1 VYEVY
6 GDTGGFVATSF
17 QVSKLSTNGVF
28 NPKSIVDIN
37 GNFIYWSK
45 AGIYQLSPDSASGRF
60 RAESVSLKTI
70 QTLYLNIPDIGKNH
84 CKGFYDEKENQVR
97 WLYNDSANYSTTNY
111 INNYNKELIY
121 DLTLQAWY
129 KNTLSSLASNSPYIA
144 DYIPIPG
151 YSVTSTEETVYK
163 GTDEVLVTSGDTV
176 VVNSDLA
183 VNRSSQFSYL
193 TIRGTSFTV
202 SKYKDDTFKDW
213 VSSDAVGISY
223 LSYLVAGWELFGN
236 FLRKKQVPYIQ
247 FYFKRT
253 ENGYTAASGTL
264 ELTKPSSCLVQA
276 QWNWTN
282 SANSGKWGTQFQA
295 YRLLRNYIPSGPT
308 DPFDYGEGVIV
319 TKNKLRG
326 SGKTLSLKIESEAG
340 KDMQILGW
348 GLPVTMNETI

>member
-1 VYEVY
+1 M
-6 GDTGGFVATSF
+6 
-17 QVSKLSTNGVF
+17 
-28 NPKSIVDIN
+28 
-37 GNFIYWSK
+37 
-45 AGIYQLSPDSASGRF
+45 
-60 RAESVSLKTI
+60 
-70 QTLYLNIPDIGKNH
+70 
-84 CKGFYDEKENQVR
+84 
-97 WLYNDSANYSTTNY
+97 
-111 INNYNKELIY
+111 
-121 DLTLQAWY
+121 QAWY

-295 YRLLRNYIPSGPT
+295 YKLLRNYIPSGPT